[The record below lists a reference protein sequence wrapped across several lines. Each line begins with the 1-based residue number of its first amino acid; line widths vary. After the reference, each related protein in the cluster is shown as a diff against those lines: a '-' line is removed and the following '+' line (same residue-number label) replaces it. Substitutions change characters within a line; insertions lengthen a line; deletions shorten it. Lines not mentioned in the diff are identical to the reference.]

1 MVDEAQPIP
10 FDYNDAVFRHGA
22 EARGLDS
29 SILRD
34 EHSDVHGFV
43 ADQLMLAR
51 LAPVLD
57 IGCGPA
63 KLGKLLDE
71 RGVSWMGVDAA
82 LPRLR
87 LGTGPRVQGDACR
100 LPFPDE
106 SFGAA
111 AALYTL
117 YHFGDP
123 TEPIREAHRV
133 LRTGGLFVVCAPSRF
148 DDPELAPYTPARPP
162 ETFDSELA
170 PELFAPFFG
179 DIRENRWEMA
189 LYRFANRDAAWTYL
203 VARGASPEEAD
214 NVARQLE
221 YPFWVTKRG
230 AITWGRKR

>member
-57 IGCGPA
+57 IGCGPT

-87 LGTGPRVQGDACR
+87 LGTGPRVQGDALPTSIPPTNR
-100 LPFPDE
+100 L
-106 SFGAA
+106 
-111 AALYTL
+111 
-117 YHFGDP
+117 
-123 TEPIREAHRV
+123 
-133 LRTGGLFVVCAPSRF
+133 
-148 DDPELAPYTPARPP
+148 
-162 ETFDSELA
+162 
-170 PELFAPFFG
+170 
-179 DIRENRWEMA
+179 
-189 LYRFANRDAAWTYL
+189 
-203 VARGASPEEAD
+203 
-214 NVARQLE
+214 ARQLRCTRSTTL
-221 YPFWVTKRG
+221 PTRRSRSARRTAFCG
-230 AITWGRKR
+230 QAGCS